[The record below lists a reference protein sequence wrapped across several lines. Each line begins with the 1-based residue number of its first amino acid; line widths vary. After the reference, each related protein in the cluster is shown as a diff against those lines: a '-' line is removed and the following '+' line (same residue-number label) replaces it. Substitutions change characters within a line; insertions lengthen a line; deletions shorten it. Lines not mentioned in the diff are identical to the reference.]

1 MSDYK
6 YSIEAKNV
14 NKIYYKKSQVVEAL
28 IDFSI
33 KIKRGTIHG
42 LLGPNGAGKST
53 FINILGGLVKK
64 NSGSVNICGINIDKN
79 IKKSKFKIGI
89 VPQELNI
96 DPFFTPAELL
106 ELQAGLYGV
115 PKRRRKTDEILHN
128 LKLSDQRNAYART
141 LSGGM
146 RRRLLIGKALVHDP
160 DIIILDEPTAG
171 VDIDI
176 RASVW
181 DYVKR
186 ISKQGKT
193 VCLTTHYLEEAENL
207 CDNISIINFG
217 KKVIDGTK
225 SELLNIISSKSVS
238 FVLIK
243 NIIIPKELYEFK
255 PTLHNKILKLS
266 YDKNNTNIKNIIDI
280 LTKNQIEFKE
290 INTSEGDLEDVFIKV
305 VKNNDDSKSKNI

>member
-14 NKIYYKKSQVVEAL
+14 NKNFLKKTQEVKAL

-33 KIKRGTIHG
+33 TIKKGTIHG

-64 NSGSVNICGINIDKN
+64 NSGEVNVCGINIDKN
-79 IKKSKFKIGI
+79 IKLSKFKIGI

-96 DPFFTPAELL
+96 DPFFSPAELL

-115 PKRRRKTDEILHN
+115 PKKKRKTDEILEN
-128 LKLSDQRNAYART
+128 LKLTDQRNSYART

-160 DIIILDEPTAG
+160 EIIILDEPTAG

-176 RASVW
+176 RTSVW
-181 DYVKR
+181 NYIKR
-186 ISKQGKT
+186 ISGQGKT

-207 CDNISIINFG
+207 CDNITIINHGKKIIEGSKNDLLSIISTKSVTFILNKNINIPNDLKEFNP
-217 KKVIDGTK
+217 VIDNG
-225 SELLNIISSKSVS
+225 V
-238 FVLIK
+238 
-243 NIIIPKELYEFK
+243 
-255 PTLHNKILKLS
+255 LKLS
-266 YDKNNTNIKNIIDI
+266 YDKNKTNIKKIIDI
-280 LTKNQIEFKE
+280 LNRNKIDFKE
-290 INTSEGDLEDVFIKV
+290 INTFEGDLEDVFLKV
-305 VKNNDDSKSKNI
+305 INKN

>member
-14 NKIYYKKSQVVEAL
+14 NKTFLKKTQEVKAL
-28 IDFSI
+28 VDFSI
-33 KIKRGTIHG
+33 KIKKGTIHG

-64 NSGSVNICGINIDKN
+64 NSGEVNVCGINIDKY
-79 IKKSKFKIGI
+79 IKLSKFKIGI

-96 DPFFTPAELL
+96 DPFFSPAELL

-115 PKRRRKTDEILHN
+115 PKKKRKTDEILEN
-128 LKLSDQRNAYART
+128 LKLTDQRNAYART

-160 DIIILDEPTAG
+160 EIIILDEPTAG

-176 RASVW
+176 RTSVW
-181 DYVKR
+181 NYIKR
-186 ISKQGKT
+186 ISGQGKT

-207 CDNISIINFG
+207 CDNITIINHG
-217 KKVIDGTK
+217 KKIIEGSKND
-225 SELLNIISSKSVS
+225 LLNIISTKSVT
-238 FVLIK
+238 FILNK
-243 NIIIPKELYEFK
+243 NIDIPKDLKDFN
-255 PTLHNKILKLS
+255 PVIDNGVLKLS
-266 YDKNNTNIKNIIDI
+266 YDKNKTNIKKIIDI
-280 LTKNQIEFKE
+280 LNINKIDFKE
-290 INTSEGDLEDVFIKV
+290 INTFEGDLEDVFLKV
-305 VKNNDDSKSKNI
+305 VNKK

>member
-1 MSDYK
+1 MSEYK

-14 NKIYYKKSQVVEAL
+14 NKVFYKKTQKVNAL

-33 KIKRGTIHG
+33 KLEKGTIHG

-64 NSGSVNICGINIDKN
+64 NSGDVNICGINIDKN
-79 IKKSKFKIGI
+79 IKLSKFKIGI

-96 DPFFTPAELL
+96 DPFFSPAELL

-115 PKRRRKTDEILHN
+115 PKRKRKTDEILDN
-128 LKLSDQRNAYART
+128 LKLTDQRNAYART

-160 DIIILDEPTAG
+160 EMIILDEPTAG

-176 RASVW
+176 RTSVW
-181 DYVKR
+181 NYIKR

-193 VCLTTHYLEEAENL
+193 ICLTTHYLEEAESL
-207 CDNISIINFG
+207 CDKITIINNG
-217 KKVIDGTK
+217 KKVIEGSKTD
-225 SELLNIISSKSVS
+225 LLNIISTKSVTFDIS
-238 FVLIK
+238 K
-243 NIIIPKELYEFK
+243 NVNIPKELYGFK
-255 PTLHNKILKLS
+255 PSISNGTLKLS
-266 YDKNNTNIKNIIDI
+266 YDKNKTNIREIIDI
-280 LTKNQIEFKE
+280 LKNNQIDFNE
-290 INTSEGDLEDVFIKV
+290 INTFEGDLEDVFIKV
-305 VKNNDDSKSKNI
+305 VNKNDSSN

>member
-6 YSIEAKNV
+6 YSIKAKNV
-14 NKIYYKKSQVVEAL
+14 NKIYYKKSLKVDAL
-28 IDFSI
+28 IDFNL
-33 KIKRGTIHG
+33 KIEKGTIHG

-64 NSGSVNICGINIDKN
+64 NSGEVNICGIDIDRN
-79 IKKSKFKIGI
+79 IKLSKFKIGI

-96 DPFFTPAELL
+96 DPFFSPAELL

-115 PKRRRKTDEILHN
+115 PKRKRKTDEILEN

-160 DIIILDEPTAG
+160 QMIILDEPTAG

-176 RASVW
+176 RTSVW
-181 DYVKR
+181 SYIKR

-193 VCLTTHYLEEAENL
+193 ICLTTHYLEEAEKL
-207 CDNISIINFG
+207 CDNITIINSG
-217 KKVIDGTK
+217 KIVIEGSKND
-225 SELLNIISSKSVS
+225 LLNIVSTKSVS
-238 FVLIK
+238 FVLDERVS
-243 NIIIPKELYEFK
+243 IPKELNEFK
-255 PTLHNKILKLS
+255 PVITNNILKLN
-266 YDKNNTNIKNIIDI
+266 YDKGKTNIRKIINI
-280 LTKNQIEFKE
+280 LNSNGIEFKE

-305 VKNNDDSKSKNI
+305 VSKNDTTV

>member
-14 NKIYYKKSQVVEAL
+14 NKTFLKKTQEVKAL

-33 KIKRGTIHG
+33 TIKRGTIHG

-64 NSGSVNICGINIDKN
+64 NSGNVNICGINIDKN
-79 IKKSKFKIGI
+79 IKLSKFKIGI

-96 DPFFTPAELL
+96 DPFFSPAELL

-115 PKRRRKTDEILHN
+115 PKKKRKTDEILEN
-128 LKLSDQRNAYART
+128 LKLTDQRNAYART

-160 DIIILDEPTAG
+160 EIIILDEPTAG

-176 RASVW
+176 RTSVW
-181 DYVKR
+181 DYIKR
-186 ISKQGKT
+186 ISRQGKT

-207 CDNISIINFG
+207 CDNITIINHGKKIIEGSKNELLSIIS
-217 KKVIDGTK
+217 TK
-225 SELLNIISSKSVS
+225 TVS
-238 FVLIK
+238 FVLDKRIF
-243 NIIIPKELYEFK
+243 IPNQLNEYK
-255 PTLHNKILKLS
+255 PILTNNILKLS
-266 YDKNNTNIKNIIDI
+266 YDKNKTNIKKIIDI
-280 LTKNQIEFKE
+280 LTNNQIDFKE

-305 VKNNDDSKSKNI
+305 IKSE